1 MRSITHIKPPCYTHD
16 IVLSNVGMETL
27 ALIMGTAG
35 VLFNLRETR
44 QCFSNARITI
54 PYRCGLFSEKYIKST
69 PKYMKSFPFYN
80 VKPNSSLTL
89 QITISPPVEH

>member
-69 PKYMKSFPFYN
+69 PFYN